1 MSTIENN
8 VTAKEFRQRTED
20 KNTLSQKGS
29 LYVGT
34 GNKTS
39 ENPVVYETVATTPP
53 EENCVLTKDST
64 QIGGLGWKNIIDVV
78 NSSTNKEDK
87 VVDLCRNAIY
97 PSGGD
102 PNLGSI
108 EVRLKNAV
116 GQNVFQNKGNLIA
129 GNGQPDSPVRYA
141 AVTPPTSNTQVLI
154 QNTNVESGLE
164 WKDIITVIND
174 AGNVAGSIR
183 TETTDITH
191 QNWESETTELQFEDN
206 CLYQILGVDG
216 DIREFNGPAL
226 IHLWFY
232 APPIEVMTGIG
243 LNYGIVLPSVVLKT
257 SSGTFT
263 YEPIATR
270 NLSSSMRV
278 KSFSIKRTKEG
289 SSDSQVIP
297 FYYRKIR

>member
-20 KNTLSQKGS
+20 KNALSEKGS

-53 EENCVLTKDST
+53 EKNCVLTKDST

-78 NSSTNKEDK
+78 NSSANEENK
-87 VVDLCRNAIY
+87 VVYLCQNAIY

-116 GQNVFQNKGNLIA
+116 GQNVFQNKGSLIA
-129 GNGQPDSPVRYA
+129 GNGQPDSPVKYA
-141 AVTPPTSNTQVLI
+141 TVTPPTSNTQVLI

-164 WKDIITVIND
+164 WKNIITVIND

-191 QNWESETTELQFEDN
+191 QNWESKTTELQFEDN
-206 CLYQILGVDG
+206 CLYQILGVDR

-232 APPIEVMTGIG
+232 APPIDVMTDIG
-243 LNYGIVLPSVVLKT
+243 LNYGLVLPSVVLKT

-278 KSFSIKRTKEG
+278 KSFSITRTKEG
-289 SSDSQVIP
+289 SSGSQAIP